1 MWQSNFLTVLF
12 FFGFFL
18 CFLRRFAM
26 VAAGLLC
33 WSCQFTVSKSLVYC
47 VEVTGLLCRSRLGLP
62 PVYCVEVTVLLCW
75 SRRFTVSKSP
85 WFTASLLCWSRR
97 FTVSK
102 SPFYHVEV
110 TILYGWSSFVG
121 VLSCIASR
129 DKVVWLSWYEV
140 WWFFSAGNQNKKKA
154 SKKTLERGNESK

>member
-1 MWQSNFLTVLF
+1 MWFIINHV
-12 FFGFFL
+12 
-18 CFLRRFAM
+18 LRRSKSNQSDMACGKVTFSRFSFFWVFSCAFC
-26 VAAGLLC
+26 VGLL
-33 WSCQFTVSKSLVYC
+33 WS
-47 VEVTGLLCRSRLGLP
+47 P
-62 PVYCVEVTVLLCW
+62 PVYCVEVAGLLCR

-110 TILYGWSSFVG
+110 AILYGWSSFVG